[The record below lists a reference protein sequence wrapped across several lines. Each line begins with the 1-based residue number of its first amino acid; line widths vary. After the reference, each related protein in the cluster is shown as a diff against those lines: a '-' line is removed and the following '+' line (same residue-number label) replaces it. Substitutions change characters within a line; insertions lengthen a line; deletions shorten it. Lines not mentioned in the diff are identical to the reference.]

1 MTPRRSSELD
11 VTPPLPLR
19 APTPPGHSLTGAGHN
34 KRKKSR
40 EEKDSFFSSFFFG
53 SSSRPSSPSHE
64 SGPQSMNNL
73 PGRSKGKAGHTRKL
87 SAGNLKAGLTIPG
100 EDEPRRK
107 SFDYIQPYFPP
118 PEIAPFM
125 YQINQ
130 HEENEKSSTMSMFSN
145 SDSYSSKH
153 RRTGSADSDSFS
165 SKDKEPPTPEGIS
178 RKNSNTESHPNL
190 LITSYDQRDDHL
202 PSKNDHYHWGMKL
215 KKEHKSGKK
224 QKSNKLED
232 MKDIIKTENNRH
244 SGVPSFKSFDDLWQ
258 ENPTTERSQF
268 PPKRA
273 EHWTAPES
281 WAVNLHPNHEI
292 PIEKDEKDEKDVR
305 DSLRLFCIRIFR
317 PDATFGTVNCG
328 LNTTTSEL
336 CQILGKKFFIQDISK
351 YNIYVM
357 RHNLERVLGSHERP
371 LQLQKKWLEQ
381 AGYTVKDNLEDL
393 GREDNSYLVR
403 FTFRETTVPRFE
415 EEGNLSN
422 FQKVDLQSR
431 NLQTIPIFLYRQAFN
446 IRSLNVS
453 HNLMLDLPT
462 DFIQSCAQLRELNLS
477 QNDLER
483 VPQSIKQSEMLS
495 FLNLNSNRLKD
506 LEHGS
511 LEMIRELTNLQVENN
526 LLEILPKKLPKLSI
540 MNVANNL
547 FKEFPQVICNIVT
560 LSELDLS
567 YNEITSIPEEI
578 GKLVHL
584 KKLFL
589 IGNLIDKL
597 PESFQNLTS
606 LQELDIRRNKITNL
620 NTISLIPNLEIFLT
634 EFNNLS
640 TVDISSKS
648 LQKLILS
655 KNQLTQ
661 FSLKETGSSLKELSL
676 ANAKLVALPN
686 ELFEHLESV
695 QKLNIRNNQLTSIP
709 TTIGM
714 LKNLTHLTCVYNTL
728 RTLPSEISC
737 LDSLHALDIHFN
749 NLVSLPQEIWLCK
762 SLTVLNVSSNLLEQF
777 PAPPTNLSTEN
788 SLISSLRALYLG
800 DNSISAEIFPYIA
813 LFSKLEILNISF
825 NLLDQIP
832 PGGISNPYLTEL
844 YLSGNHLSS
853 LPEDIDKLTNL
864 SVLHVNGN
872 RLTTLPA
879 ELSKIRKLVVLDV
892 GNNYLK
898 YNIANWQYD
907 WNWNWNIELKY
918 LNLSGNKRFEIKH
931 VHQNEINP
939 LRDRNLADFRMLTEL
954 RVLGLMDITLLN
966 FSVPEETD
974 NRRVRTSVSLVN
986 SMRYGMADTL
996 GKSDNLSTWE
1006 AVTPKF
1012 RDREDECIFGLFDAR
1027 AGSIQGGRVTK
1038 YLHDWFAFHFKTELD
1053 RLKVNDSESVESAL
1067 RRSFLSLNKE
1077 LGSKVFN
1084 SSIETDFYSRDTESG
1099 YHQHSSLG
1107 IDDNKS
1113 GASGLVAYISG
1124 TTLYIANVGDTV
1136 AVISRGKGAYPV
1148 ARCPEVFSEIK
1159 RIREAGGYISHDC
1172 LVNGELDVSRSF
1184 GHFHLTPII
1193 NANPITK
1200 VVQLSEQDELL
1211 ILATRELWNYISY
1224 QLAVDIAR
1232 TEKSNL
1238 MLAAQKLRDF
1248 AISYGADKNIM
1259 VMIIGVGD
1267 LFDRRYSMI
1276 RERKGDE
1283 VGQIKIFGSGSRRR
1297 RDEIPSDNTMARLE
1311 KEISPPKGQVALVFT
1326 DIKNSTFLWETRPNA
1341 MRSAIKSHNDV
1352 MRRLLRNIGGYEVKT
1367 EGDAF
1372 MVSFPTVASALLW
1385 CLTVQIELLDVNW
1398 PKEIIDSEDGKEVY
1412 WPQDIIDSEDGKKVS
1427 GHDKE
1432 LIYKG
1437 LSVRMGIHWGSPDH
1451 EEDIITKRMDYFGP
1465 VVNRAA
1471 RICSVADGGQICVS
1485 SEVESKISGYKYV
1498 GEQDPG
1504 RKDSIGGDDEVQESS
1519 NDMLDKNAIALKKM
1533 KFVIKPIGE
1542 KKLKGL
1548 ENAEKLS
1555 LVYPVKLK
1563 GRLEKDHMKTR
1574 NSIKVP
1580 EKYEPIATTQL
1591 VDPSCVRTLGY
1602 LCLRLER
1609 VVSGNVNHRTFRSSR
1624 IDPMTRLLTLHVKDN
1639 ADDEE
1644 LMKIME
1650 SLITRIENA
1659 ISTLYL
1665 NKFGKFTRVL
1675 EELGDALALD
1685 PDHIVRALQMYAQD
1699 VIDRTGMEMYSL
1711 CDNLNEKKLL
1721 WKYWTVLAI
1730 EIEKQ

>member
-19 APTPPGHSLTGAGHN
+19 APTPPGHSLTGAGYN

-40 EEKDSFFSSFFFG
+40 EEKQDSFFSLFFG

-73 PGRSKGKAGHTRKL
+73 PARSKGKAGHTRKL
-87 SAGNLKAGLTIPG
+87 SAGNLKAALTVPG

-107 SFDYIQPYFPP
+107 SFDYIQPDMNARYFPP

-125 YQINQ
+125 YQIDQ
-130 HEENEKSSTMSMFSN
+130 HDESEKGSTITSYTN
-145 SDSYSSKH
+145 SDSYFSKH
-153 RRTGSADSDSFS
+153 RRTKSSDSDSISVISSSASNITHSNTPVKEEKEKKKTLFNLFRKG
-165 SKDKEPPTPEGIS
+165 SKDKESPTPEGVS
-178 RKNSNTESHPNL
+178 RKNSSTESHPNFL
-190 LITSYDQRDDHL
+190 TPHDQRDDHL
-202 PSKNDHYHWGMKL
+202 SSKNDHYHWGMKL

-224 QKSNKLED
+224 QKETAAYDILNCSNITLND
-232 MKDIIKTENNRH
+232 MKDIIKTENRH
-244 SGVPSFKSFDDLWQ
+244 SGVPSYKSFDDYLLQ
-258 ENPTTERSQF
+258 ENPAIERTQF
-268 PPKRA
+268 PPNKA
-273 EHWTAPES
+273 EIWTAPDS
-281 WAVNLHPNHEI
+281 WAVNFPNNHETS
-292 PIEKDEKDEKDVR
+292 IEKGAR
-305 DSLRLFCIRIFR
+305 DSLNVEDKDDWKRLFCIRIFR

-336 CQILGKKFFIQDISK
+336 LQI
-351 YNIYVM
+351 
-357 RHNLERVLGSHERP
+357 LERVLGSHERP

-381 AGYTVKDNLEDL
+381 AGYTVNDNLEDL

-422 FQKVDLQSR
+422 FQIVDLQSR
-431 NLQTIPIFLYRQAFN
+431 NLQTIPIFLYRQALN

-453 HNLMLDLPT
+453 QNLMLDLPM

-495 FLNLNSNRLKD
+495 FLNINTNRLKD
-506 LEHGS
+506 LEPGS
-511 LEMIRELTNLQVENN
+511 LEMIGELTNLQVENN
-526 LLEILPKKLPKLSI
+526 LLETLPKKFAASTKLSI
-540 MNVANNL
+540 LNVANNS
-547 FKEFPQVICNIVT
+547 FKEFPQVICDIVT

-567 YNEITSIPEEI
+567 YNKITSIPEEV
-578 GKLVHL
+578 GKLKNL

-589 IGNLIDKL
+589 IGNQITDKKL
-597 PESFQNLTS
+597 PENFQNLTS

-620 NTISLIPNLEIFLT
+620 CTISLIPNLEILLT
-634 EFNNLS
+634 EFNNIS
-640 TVDISSKS
+640 TVDISSRS
-648 LQKLILS
+648 LQKLILT

-661 FSLKETGSSLKELSL
+661 FSLKETGPSLKELSL

-695 QKLNIRNNQLTSIP
+695 QTLDISYNQLTSIP

-714 LKNLTHLTCVYNTL
+714 LKNLTHLTCIYNTL
-728 RTLPSEISC
+728 RTLPNEISS
-737 LDSLHALDIHFN
+737 LDSLYELDIHFN
-749 NLVSLPQEIWLCK
+749 NIVSLPQEIWLCK
-762 SLTVLNVSSNLLEQF
+762 SLAILNVSSNLLELF
-777 PAPPTNLSTEN
+777 PAPPTTSTNLPTE
-788 SLISSLRALYLG
+788 SPLISSLRVLYLG
-800 DNSISAEIFPYIA
+800 DNRITAEIFPYIS

-825 NLLDQIP
+825 NMLDQIP
-832 PGGISNPYLTEL
+832 PGISNPHLTEL
-844 YLSGNHLSS
+844 YLSGNQLSS

-892 GNNYLK
+892 GNNFLK

-939 LRDRNLADFRMLTEL
+939 LRDRNLADFRMLTAL

-974 NRRVRTSVSLVN
+974 DRRVRTSVSLVN

-1006 AVTPKF
+1006 AVQPKF
-1012 RDREDECIFGLFDAR
+1012 RGHEDECIFGLFDAR
-1027 AGSIQGGRVTK
+1027 AGSSQGGRVTK
-1038 YLHDWFAFHFKTELD
+1038 YLHDWFLFHFKTELEK
-1053 RLKVNDSESVESAL
+1053 LKDDSVESAL

-1084 SSIETDFYSRDTESG
+1084 SSIETDLYSRDTESG
-1099 YHQHSSLG
+1099 YHNSSLG

-1124 TTLYIANVGDTV
+1124 TKLYIANVGDTV
-1136 AVISRGKGAYPV
+1136 AVISRGKEAYPV
-1148 ARCPEVFSEIK
+1148 AQCPEVFSEIE
-1159 RIREAGGYISHDC
+1159 RIKKAGGYISHDC

-1193 NANPITK
+1193 NANPVTE

-1232 TEKSNL
+1232 TEKNNL

-1248 AISYGADKNIM
+1248 AISYGANKNIM

-1267 LFDRRYSMI
+1267 LFDRRYSVI
-1276 RERKGDE
+1276 RERKGE
-1283 VGQIKIFGSGSRRR
+1283 GSIKFLDYRRR
-1297 RDEIPSDNTMARLE
+1297 RDEIPSDNIMARLE
-1311 KEISPPKGQVALVFT
+1311 AEISPPTGQVALVFT
-1326 DIKNSTFLWETRPNA
+1326 DIKNSTFLWETIPNA

-1385 CLTVQIELLDVNW
+1385 CLTVQIELLKVDW
-1398 PKEIIDSEDGKEVY
+1398 PQEIIESEDGKEVF
-1412 WPQDIIDSEDGKKVS
+1412 G
-1427 GHDKE
+1427 GHDNE

-1437 LSVRMGIHWGSPDH
+1437 LSVRMGIHCGSPDF
-1451 EEDIITKRMDYFGP
+1451 ETDIVTKRMDYFGP

-1471 RICSVADGGQICVS
+1471 RICSAADGGQICVS
-1485 SEVESKISGYKYV
+1485 SEVESQIGIYRYV
-1498 GEQDPG
+1498 GGQDSD
-1504 RKDSIGGDDEVQESS
+1504 RKGSIGGDEEVQESS
-1519 NDMLDKNAIALKKM
+1519 NDRLDKNVIVLKKM
-1533 KFVIKPIGE
+1533 GFVIKALGE

-1548 ENAEKLS
+1548 ENAEILS

-1563 GRLEKDHMKTR
+1563 GRMDEDQKMKAR

-1609 VVSGNVNHRTFRSSR
+1609 VVSGNVSHRTSR
-1624 IDPMTRLLTLHVKDN
+1624 NSKTDHMAGLLTFHVKDN

-1665 NKFGKFTRVL
+1665 NKVGKYARVL

-1685 PDHIVRALQMYAQD
+1685 PDHIVRALQ
-1699 VIDRTGMEMYSL
+1699 
-1711 CDNLNEKKLL
+1711 
-1721 WKYWTVLAI
+1721 
-1730 EIEKQ
+1730 

>member
-19 APTPPGHSLTGAGHN
+19 APTPPGHSLTGSGHN

-40 EEKDSFFSSFFFG
+40 EEKQDSFFSLFFG

-73 PGRSKGKAGHTRKL
+73 PVRSKGKAGHQRKL
-87 SAGNLKAGLTIPG
+87 SAGNLKAALTVPG

-107 SFDYIQPYFPP
+107 SFDYIQPDMNARYFPP

-125 YQINQ
+125 YQIDQ
-130 HEENEKSSTMSMFSN
+130 HDESEKGSTITSYTN

-153 RRTGSADSDSFS
+153 RRTKSSDSDSISVISSVSNITPSNTPVKEEKEKKKTLFNLFRKG
-165 SKDKEPPTPEGIS
+165 SKDKEPPTPEGLS
-178 RKNSNTESHPNL
+178 RKNSSTESHSNFLTPH
-190 LITSYDQRDDHL
+190 DQRDDHL
-202 PSKNDHYHWGMKL
+202 SSKNDHYHWGMKL

-224 QKSNKLED
+224 QKETAAHDIINCSNINFDDL
-232 MKDIIKTENNRH
+232 KDIIKTENRH
-244 SGVPSFKSFDDLWQ
+244 SGVPSYKSFDDLLQ
-258 ENPTTERSQF
+258 ENPAIERTQF
-268 PPKRA
+268 PPNKA
-273 EHWTAPES
+273 EIWTAPDS
-281 WAVNLHPNHEI
+281 WAVNHET
-292 PIEKDEKDEKDVR
+292 PVEKDAR
-305 DSLRLFCIRIFR
+305 DSLNVEDKDDWKRLFCIRIFR

-336 CQILGKKFFIQDISK
+336 LQILGKKFFIQDISK
-351 YNIYVM
+351 YNLYVM

-381 AGYTVKDNLEDL
+381 AGYTVNDNLEDL

-422 FQKVDLQSR
+422 FQRVDLQSR
-431 NLQTIPIFLYRQAFN
+431 NLQTIPIFLYRQALN

-453 HNLMLDLPT
+453 QNLMLDLPM

-506 LEHGS
+506 LEPGS
-511 LEMIRELTNLQVENN
+511 LEMIGELANLQVENN
-526 LLEILPKKLPKLSI
+526 LLETLPKKFAAFTKLSI
-540 MNVANNL
+540 VNVANNS
-547 FKEFPQVICNIVT
+547 FKEFPQVICDIVT

-578 GKLVHL
+578 GKLVNL

-589 IGNLIDKL
+589 IGNQITDKKL
-597 PESFQNLTS
+597 PENFQNLTS
-606 LQELDIRRNKITNL
+606 LNELDIRRNKITNL
-620 NTISLIPNLEIFLT
+620 CTISLIPNLEILLT
-634 EFNNLS
+634 EFNNIS
-640 TVDISSKS
+640 TVDISSRS

-661 FSLKETGSSLKELSL
+661 FSLKETGPSLKELSL

-695 QKLNIRNNQLTSIP
+695 QKLDISNN
-709 TTIGM
+709 
-714 LKNLTHLTCVYNTL
+714 H
-728 RTLPSEISC
+728 EISS
-737 LDSLHALDIHFN
+737 LDSLYALDIHFN

-762 SLTVLNVSSNLLEQF
+762 SLAILNVSSNLLEQF
-777 PAPPTNLSTEN
+777 PAPPTTPTNLPAEN
-788 SLISSLRALYLG
+788 SLISSLRVLYLG
-800 DNSISAEIFPYIA
+800 DNSITAEIFPYIS

-825 NLLDQIP
+825 NMLDQIP
-832 PGGISNPYLTEL
+832 PGISNPHLTEL
-844 YLSGNHLSS
+844 YLSGNQLSS

-879 ELSKIRKLVVLDV
+879 ELSKIRKLVVLD
-892 GNNYLK
+892 
-898 YNIANWQYD
+898 
-907 WNWNWNIELKY
+907 Y

-939 LRDRNLADFRMLTEL
+939 LRDRNLADFRMLTAL

-1012 RDREDECIFGLFDAR
+1012 RGREDECIFGLFDAR
-1027 AGSIQGGRVTK
+1027 AGSSQGGRVTK
-1038 YLHDWFAFHFKTELD
+1038 YLHDWFLFHFKTELEK
-1053 RLKVNDSESVESAL
+1053 LKDDSVESAL

-1084 SSIETDFYSRDTESG
+1084 SSIETDLYSRDTESG
-1099 YHQHSSLG
+1099 YHHSSLG

-1124 TTLYIANVGDTV
+1124 TKLYIANVGDTV
-1136 AVISRGKGAYPV
+1136 AVISRGKEAYPV
-1148 ARCPEVFSEIK
+1148 AQCSEVFSEIE
-1159 RIREAGGYISHDC
+1159 RIKKAGGYISHDC

-1193 NANPITK
+1193 NANPVTE

-1232 TEKSNL
+1232 TEKNNL

-1248 AISYGADKNIM
+1248 AISYG
-1259 VMIIGVGD
+1259 VGD
-1267 LFDRRYSMI
+1267 LFDRRYSVI
-1276 RERKGDE
+1276 KERKGE
-1283 VGQIKIFGSGSRRR
+1283 GSIKYLGNRRR
-1297 RDEIPSDNTMARLE
+1297 RDEIPSDNIMARLE
-1311 KEISPPKGQVALVFT
+1311 AEISPPTGQVALVFT
-1326 DIKNSTFLWETRPNA
+1326 DIKNSTFLWETIPNA

-1385 CLTVQIELLDVNW
+1385 CLTVQIELLKVDW
-1398 PKEIIDSEDGKEVY
+1398 PQEIIESEDGKEVF
-1412 WPQDIIDSEDGKKVS
+1412 G
-1427 GHDKE
+1427 GHDNE

-1437 LSVRMGIHWGSPDH
+1437 LSVRMGIHCGSPDF
-1451 EEDIITKRMDYFGP
+1451 ETDIVTKRMDYFGP

-1471 RICSVADGGQICVS
+1471 RICSAADGGQICVS
-1485 SEVESKISGYKYV
+1485 SEVESQIGIYRYV
-1498 GEQDPG
+1498 GGQDSD
-1504 RKDSIGGDDEVQESS
+1504 RKGSIGGDEEVQESS
-1519 NDMLDKNAIALKKM
+1519 NDMLDKNVIALKKM
-1533 KFVIKPIGE
+1533 GFVIKPLGE

-1548 ENAEKLS
+1548 ENAEILS

-1563 GRLEKDHMKTR
+1563 GRMDEDQKMKVR

-1580 EKYEPIATTQL
+1580 EKYEHIATTQL

-1609 VVSGNVNHRTFRSSR
+1609 VVSGNVSHRTSRSSK
-1624 IDPMTRLLTLHVKDN
+1624 IDHMAGLLTFHVKDN

-1665 NKFGKFTRVL
+1665 NKVGKYARVL

-1685 PDHIVRALQMYAQD
+1685 PDHIVRALQMYAQ
-1699 VIDRTGMEMYSL
+1699 VTKMS
-1711 CDNLNEKKLL
+1711 K
-1721 WKYWTVLAI
+1721 
-1730 EIEKQ
+1730 